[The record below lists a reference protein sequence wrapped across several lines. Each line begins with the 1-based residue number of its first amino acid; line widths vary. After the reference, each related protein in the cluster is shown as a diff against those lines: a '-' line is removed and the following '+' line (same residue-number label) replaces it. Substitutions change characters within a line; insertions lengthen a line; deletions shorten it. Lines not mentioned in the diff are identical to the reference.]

1 MISIISCTHRANSA
15 SLKVSQLVQRELQSL
30 GCNAEIWDL
39 QELPPHFLFSEMFGA
54 RTPEMAAQITRLVEN
69 QRQLIWVVPEYNGS
83 FSGITKVLLDA
94 VSPRIW
100 QNKWCYLVGVSS
112 GAAGN
117 LRGQEHLTGI
127 MHYLKMHVHYHKP
140 KLSSIE
146 SSFDESGWSLVGR
159 NADQLKTL
167 AQLVKEDQ
175 LQFPV

>member
-1 MISIISCTHRANSA
+1 MITIISCTHRANSA
-15 SLKVSQLVQRELQSL
+15 SLKVSQFIQKELQAQ

-39 QELPPHFLFSEMFGA
+39 QHLPADFLFAEMFNERSPA
-54 RTPEMAAQITRLVEN
+54 MAAQINLLIEN
-69 QRQLIWVVPEYNGS
+69 ARQIIWVVPEYNGS

-94 VSPRIW
+94 VSPKIW

-140 KLSSIE
+140 KLSAIE
-146 SSFDESGWSLVGR
+146 SSWDESGEHLMGR

-167 AQLVKEDQ
+167 AQLVNEDQ